1 MSKKLTLKTTSEEMS
16 IGECF
21 QSFIDKCIIK
31 NLSAETIKF
40 YQNQFHVFLESLN
53 DKECPIEN
61 ISSKD
66 IDNFIL
72 YLKEKGTCNDITINS
87 YLRGIRAFLYY
98 AMDEGYLPSFHIT
111 IPKANKKI
119 KETYTDEELMVLLK
133 KPNLKTC
140 TFTEYKIWVYTNYLL
155 ATGNRL
161 SSALG
166 LKIGDLDF
174 DNQLIHVNQTKNRK
188 AQIIP
193 MSETL
198 CKILRE
204 YLRYRKGTDD
214 DYVFCNTRGGKGD
227 SRTYEDMLASY
238 NRKRGV
244 KKTSAHLYRH
254 TFAKRWIL
262 NGGDIFRLQKIL
274 GHSDLS
280 VVKEYVEMFGND
292 LSRDFGKFNPL
303 DTMGFQNGEKLK
315 MGRRA

>member
-1 MSKKLTLKTTSEEMS
+1 MPKKLTLKTTSKKMTVN
-16 IGECF
+16 ECF
-21 QSFIDKCIIK
+21 QSFIDKCVIK
-31 NLSAETIKF
+31 NLSPETIKF
-40 YQNQFHVFLESLN
+40 YQNQFHVFLESLE
-53 DKECPIEN
+53 DKECLIAD

-72 YLKEKGTCNDITINS
+72 YLRKKGTCNDITINS

-98 AMDEGYLPSFHIT
+98 AMEEGYLSAFHIT

-119 KETYTDEELMVLLK
+119 KETYTDEELAVLLK

-174 DNQLIHVNQTKNRK
+174 NNQLIHVNQTKNRK

-193 MSETL
+193 MSDTL

-204 YLRYRKGTDD
+204 YLRYREGTED

-238 NRKRGV
+238 NRKHGV
-244 KKTSAHLYRH
+244 EKTSAHLYRH

-303 DTMGFQNGEKLK
+303 DTMGFQNGEKLR